1 MLKDVCIKFEGQTPD
16 PFHLP
21 LRKFSG
27 LEKLALCNTYG
38 KILLPSGIKDEL
50 AQVIANSPLLSHLE
64 VNVHFSK
71 PSVSFHDFLL
81 LASKQEFSP
90 GKPPLTHLALDTVK
104 LCIDA
109 TTLPF
114 FRSLTSLDISTS
126 PGEPNSELWKGL
138 MGAKICLTNI
148 KTDIVTS
155 TFIDYLTSYSGLQ
168 KLTLNLRMMPHD
180 AEFGTTEHVHDLFH
194 LALPKHEDSLTVLSI
209 NAPGAMRWCISPD
222 LLSPLYTCQNL
233 VDLSLFVDVKVADE
247 GDVESFGVVCNPS
260 KLPKLTV
267 NYSIGLS
274 HRRIWLL
281 RPRTSVSFLF
291 YKYSPR
297 GQSASGAVGRV

>member
-38 KILLPSGIKDEL
+38 KILLPSEIKDEL

-81 LASKQEFSP
+81 LASKQELSP
-90 GKPPLTHLALDTVK
+90 RKPPLTHLALDTVK

-114 FRSLTSLDISTS
+114 LRSLTSLDISTS

-194 LALPKHEDSLTVLSI
+194 LALPMHEDSLTVLSI

-260 KLPKLTV
+260 K
-267 NYSIGLS
+267 N
-274 HRRIWLL
+274 
-281 RPRTSVSFLF
+281 FLN
-291 YKYSPR
+291 
-297 GQSASGAVGRV
+297 